1 MNNKPTNN
9 NLRQA
14 VLTLIAVLTTCATV
28 WAQDLSDLFEYS
40 ELPTVTGG
48 QSSNWSSTE
57 NYQMLV
63 DGNTATKYGLSSND
77 PWVEFHYAQPFT
89 PVGYA
94 LWTANDE
101 EGRRN
106 PTSWTIKAKNAD
118 DSDWTTLV
126 SVDNSSNDKLPMAN
140 NTETRFALQNSTAYQ
155 YFRFEATRRYNGGE
169 YQFQLAELRF
179 LVVNEQPNEQTL
191 TVYSGSDKSVHAP
204 MKVYFFSKYTNA
216 QSVYPA
222 SALGDMAGGTIT
234 AIKFYT
240 DSEDIPYTT
249 EATFNIYLTEV
260 ASTTI
265 SSFVTSG
272 LSTVYTGT
280 GSFEEEGYGGSITI
294 TLDTPYQY
302 NGGNLLVGCQNTT
315 LSSGFWRIYFYGQAV
330 AGASISSFVYSA
342 GDTFYPSAINF
353 LAKATFTYTP
363 DTHPYIALTPSST
376 TVFTGFT
383 QTLTANYGNV
393 SGTPTITY
401 TTSDASVATVS
412 GSGATA
418 TVTGVAP
425 GTATI
430 TATINDTYTATCAIT
445 VEDLHYCTPY
455 FYENTTCIMSFRLGG
470 IWNSHSNFSSG
481 GYGDFTSM
489 STTLEA
495 GSTASATL
503 GVFWTSYRYDAV
515 AIWIDFN
522 DDFIFDSSTERVGTG
537 LFYGQSSFQSGSI
550 DLSIPRTATRGSH
563 RMRVVLQNNIYP
575 TEIDP
580 CVIGIY
586 GECEDYMVEIVSPC
600 KKPTGLVAS
609 DVTSYGA
616 TLDWTENG
624 DATAWNIDV
633 NGIVAQN
640 VTTKPY
646 PLTNLSPETSYIVK
660 VAPVCEDEVWSDPIT
675 FTTSCPPYDGSIT
688 VSNITAYE
696 ATVNWTAVE
705 GETYQFALAMTS
717 MGAPGAYNNVTEM
730 PVNLGNLQAQ
740 TDYTFYLRKDCG
752 NGYFS
757 DPVTVTFRTACE
769 VVTSFPWSEDFEST
783 PTGSPNIP
791 ECWERIAS
799 YGTNP
804 IHPYV
809 SNSRPHGGH
818 NCLYMYS
825 FGGPDTNIIALS
837 EMNGIHTKEI
847 LFWAR
852 DGAGIPGM
860 FEVGYVKNGN
870 FTTLEQVTLTT
881 SYQEFIIPLNNAPA
895 DAERI
900 ALSSSNSVIVY
911 VDDIIVRDLMPTHI
925 VASNP
930 SEGQMTWE
938 EFAQI
943 VNGGYTYEGKTVYLD
958 EDITTSTMVGGYNAN
973 PFMGTFDGQ
982 GHTVTFNKGTSS
994 SRFNEEYCAPFR
1006 FAQGATFQ
1014 NLKVTGAIYTSMQWA
1029 AGFVARV
1036 QYGGVSFINCE
1047 SNILINS
1054 TKDGLARHGGFLAN
1068 FNRSVA
1074 SFEGCAFTGQ
1084 FFSYNSTDWG
1094 GFVGQFSVGEGTME
1108 LTNCVFAPNPLN
1120 ALSNGGFTFA
1130 RPSSESD
1137 EVTTN
1142 NCYYTDRL
1150 GTAQGKRRR
1159 TVTCQSP
1166 ATMAMVGTATEYGVS
1181 HITAYSGN
1189 PGLLYNGTVIAGVGD
1204 QVNLNLSG
1212 GAYFNTDYG
1221 AISGSVNPYTL
1232 NMADFNTTIT
1242 AIPGAPYSTDFE
1254 TGCDWTLANGSCT
1267 NAWTWGTAA
1276 NIGLTSQNRYSLYIS
1291 NDGGA
1296 NNAYTVSG
1304 SSMVYAY
1311 KTFYLEAGMH
1321 CFSYQWRANGES
1333 TYDYLR
1339 VALVPASVSLEAATY
1354 APYGFSTATLPE
1366 GWIALDNGSKLNL
1379 STDWMDIYSYIM
1391 VSAAGSYKMVFA
1403 WRNDGS
1409 QGNNP
1414 PAAIDNVSI
1423 EATSCPPPSNLTVG
1437 TVSAATANLSW
1448 TAWPEVET
1456 YTVRYKKTS
1465 ESAWQTVSV
1474 PGGTDQGSATLTGL
1488 IPETEYHASVYAEC
1502 NPSITTMLAYF
1513 TTTEA
1518 CPVPTNLVVDH
1529 VSATMADL
1537 SWTAEPLVETY
1548 TVKYKETWESESA
1561 WQTVSVAGGTEQGSV
1576 TLTGLRSGTNY
1587 HACVYAEC
1595 NPNTTTALTYFRTT
1609 ESCPVPT
1616 NLAVGHVGATTAHL
1630 SWTAEPEVDNY
1641 IVVYRTAEQFSVI
1654 FHEGFDNESDNWTLV
1669 NCNEYTFI
1677 VPNSSVSYQGTG
1689 SFQFFRDSNP
1699 PQYLISP
1706 ELTDI
1711 NEDMTL
1717 EFYYKNDLY
1726 GFPETFQVGVSST
1739 DNATGSFTFGAEI
1752 TASDTQWHRYSE
1764 MIPAGTKYICWKC
1777 NSNDKMNL
1785 YLDEIAVK
1793 KSIAPAG
1800 AWQSTTVLGNA
1811 FEVSMTLTDLT
1822 PETEYE
1828 AYVYPDCNPDKA
1840 SDMVSFTT
1848 TEACPAPTNLA
1859 VGLVSATTATINW
1872 TAEPLVDSYT
1882 VNYRTAENI
1891 FVAFHEGFEN
1901 GLGNWT
1907 MVDCEI
1913 STGITTEAYH
1923 SGSSAFGFSWSINP
1937 PQYLISPELTGIDED
1952 MTLEFYYKNRSTNYP
1967 ETFQVGTSSTNNAT
1981 GSFSFGSEITT
1992 SDTQWH
1998 LYSATIP
2005 AGTKHISV
2013 KLNSY
2018 DALALYIDEI
2028 SVKKSIAPAGAWQS
2042 TIVQRYTTEVSATLT
2057 GLIPETEYDVCV
2069 YPDCNPDNVSETVSF
2084 TTAAGGILTKEI
2096 NGYGTGNGN
2105 WYLIASPLA
2114 TDVNP
2119 TDVTNML
2126 SNEYDLY
2133 RFNQSEELEWRN
2145 HKDQSFDLENGKG
2158 YLYANSEDVTLT
2170 FVGVPYNGNGQIPLV
2185 YDATAHFTGWNL
2197 IGNPFATAA
2206 TIDKPFY
2213 RMNPG
2218 GTALSAQVEAGN
2230 TVEAMEG
2237 VFVQA
2242 TATGQSAN
2250 FTAVTRRNA
2259 KAAEVLQINLSGNK
2273 GEETDNTIIRF
2284 DGGQPLGKFTLRTDD
2299 SRLYILQDG
2308 KEYAV
2313 ATEGGVGTDG
2323 VHTVFTTDELP
2334 LNFKAAK
2341 NGTYTLGFAAENVE
2355 FSYLHLIDNLTGTDV
2370 DLLSEPVYTFE
2381 ARTSD
2386 YASRFRLVFSANTI
2400 CGDADGDN
2408 AFAFYNGSEWV
2419 VSNAGR
2425 ATLQVVDVM
2434 GRVLSSETINGN
2446 AEIRI
2451 HQPAGVYMFR
2461 LISGDN
2467 VKVQKVVVK

>member
-1 MNNKPTNN
+1 MKNKLTNNN
-9 NLRQA
+9 NLRRTII
-14 VLTLIAVLTTCATV
+14 TLIAVLTTCATA
-28 WAQDLSDLFEYS
+28 WAQDLSNLVEYS
-40 ELPTVTGG
+40 EIPTVTGG
-48 QSSNWSSTE
+48 QSTNWSSTE

-63 DGNTATKYGLSSND
+63 DGDTATKYGLSSND
-77 PWVEFHYAQPFT
+77 PWVEFHYAQPIT

-106 PTSWTIKAKNAD
+106 PTNWTIKAKNAGD
-118 DSDWTTLV
+118 ADWTTLV
-126 SVDNSSNDKLPMAN
+126 SVDNSSNNMLPMVN

-155 YFRFEATRRYNGGE
+155 YYRFEATRRYNVWE

-204 MKVYFFSKYTNA
+204 MKVYYFSNYTNA

-315 LSSGFWRIYFYGQAV
+315 LSSGYWRIYFYGQAV
-330 AGASISSFVYSA
+330 VGASISSFVYSA

-383 QTLTANYGNV
+383 QTLTANC
-393 SGTPTITY
+393 GTPTITD

-455 FYENTTCIMSFRLGG
+455 FYENTTCIMSFMLGG
-470 IWNSHSNFSSG
+470 IWNSNSDFSSG

-495 GSTASATL
+495 GGTASATL

-537 LFYGQSSFQSGSI
+537 LFYGQSSYQSGSI

-646 PLTNLSPETSYIVK
+646 PLTNLSPETSYTVK

-809 SNSRPHGGH
+809 SNFRPHGGH

-825 FGGPDTNIIALS
+825 FSGSGTNIIALP

-847 LFWAR
+847 LFWAC

-958 EDITTSTMVGGYNAN
+958 EDITATTKVGGLLTL

-982 GHTVTFNKGTSS
+982 GHTVTFNCGTASYPDQEWL
-994 SRFNEEYCAPFR
+994 FCAPF
-1006 FAQGATFQ
+1006 QYVEDATFQ
-1014 NLKVTGAIYTSMQWA
+1014 NLKVTGNIYSQGGATGGI
-1029 AGFVARV
+1029 AGTT
-1036 QYGGVSFINCE
+1036 GGNASHFINCE
-1047 SNILINS
+1047 SNISIDAQS
-1054 TKDGLARHGGFLAN
+1054 G
-1068 FNRSVA
+1068 
-1074 SFEGCAFTGQ
+1074 
-1084 FFSYNSTDWG
+1084 G
-1094 GFVGQFSVGEGTME
+1094 GFVGFVYGGSSVFFDGCVFTGSFYCHYDNKIWAGFVLSIGPDNIAETRFN
-1108 LTNCVFAPNPLN
+1108 NCVFAPTEANVDYCTFVGI
-1120 ALSNGGFTFA
+1120 SNDVQS
-1130 RPSSESD
+1130 PSQGD
-1137 EVTTN
+1137 ILYT
-1142 NCYYTDRL
+1142 NCYYTQALDVL
-1150 GTAQGKRRR
+1150 QGKQMYSIGTTSYITAAMEGEA
-1159 TVTCQSP
+1159 TV
-1166 ATMAMVGTATEYGVS
+1166 YDVS
-1181 HITAYSGN
+1181 HITAYSDN
-1189 PGLLYNGTVIAGVGD
+1189 QGLVYNNTLIAGEGDNVALNLYGGITYEVSHGTLNGTA
-1204 QVNLNLSG
+1204 
-1212 GAYFNTDYG
+1212 
-1221 AISGSVNPYTL
+1221 NPYTL
-1232 NMADFNTTIT
+1232 TMAANNTTI
-1242 AIPGAPYSTDFE
+1242 AEIPPSPPYSTGFE
-1254 TGCDWTLANGSCT
+1254 ETCGWTLVNGSCT
-1267 NAWTWGTAA
+1267 NAWVWGTAA
-1276 NIGLTSQNRYSLYIS
+1276 HNGEGTHCLYIS
-1291 NDGGA
+1291 NDGGTT
-1296 NNAYTVSG
+1296 NAYDNTST
-1304 SSMVYAY
+1304 MVYAY
-1311 KTFYLEAGMH
+1311 KTFLFDTGIYNFA
-1321 CFSYQWRANGES
+1321 YDWNAYGENN
-1333 TYDYLR
+1333 YDFLR
-1339 VALVPASVSLEAATY
+1339 VALVPATVSLEAGTAL
-1354 APYGFSTATLPE
+1354 PSGFSYSALPS
-1366 GWIALDNGSKLNL
+1366 GWIALDGGSQLNQA
-1379 STDWMDIYSYIM
+1379 SVWNTMSQEIEI
-1391 VSAAGSYKMVFA
+1391 ATAGHYNVVFA
-1403 WRNDGS
+1403 WRNDNSVGT
-1409 QGNNP
+1409 NP

-1423 EATSCPPPSNLTVG
+1423 EVVTCSTPLNFSVSNLT
-1437 TVSAATANLSW
+1437 AT
-1448 TAWPEVET
+1448 TADLGWAGSILT
-1456 YTVRYKKTS
+1456 DSYTVKYRRSEIIFTEGFEDGIMPSGWTQSGPGTWDVTQGYGFNSIGTHNGTYNATINHTS
-1465 ESAWQTVSV
+1465 RGDETFLVTPMLDLSGQSNPCLSFWYINFNWGSADIDQLYVYYRVNEGEWIELWNTTEDHQEWTESGFIPLPNPSANYQIGFKMIDKWGRGVGIDDIVISSIVPAGEWQTATVAGNATEMS
-1474 PGGTDQGSATLTGL
+1474 TTLTGL
-1488 IPETEYHASVYAEC
+1488 
-1502 NPSITTMLAYF
+1502 M
-1513 TTTEA
+1513 
-1518 CPVPTNLVVDH
+1518 
-1529 VSATMADL
+1529 
-1537 SWTAEPLVETY
+1537 
-1548 TVKYKETWESESA
+1548 
-1561 WQTVSVAGGTEQGSV
+1561 
-1576 TLTGLRSGTNY
+1576 
-1587 HACVYAEC
+1587 
-1595 NPNTTTALTYFRTT
+1595 
-1609 ESCPVPT
+1609 
-1616 NLAVGHVGATTAHL
+1616 
-1630 SWTAEPEVDNY
+1630 
-1641 IVVYRTAEQFSVI
+1641 
-1654 FHEGFDNESDNWTLV
+1654 
-1669 NCNEYTFI
+1669 
-1677 VPNSSVSYQGTG
+1677 
-1689 SFQFFRDSNP
+1689 
-1699 PQYLISP
+1699 
-1706 ELTDI
+1706 
-1711 NEDMTL
+1711 
-1717 EFYYKNDLY
+1717 
-1726 GFPETFQVGVSST
+1726 
-1739 DNATGSFTFGAEI
+1739 
-1752 TASDTQWHRYSE
+1752 
-1764 MIPAGTKYICWKC
+1764 
-1777 NSNDKMNL
+1777 
-1785 YLDEIAVK
+1785 
-1793 KSIAPAG
+1793 
-1800 AWQSTTVLGNA
+1800 
-1811 FEVSMTLTDLT
+1811 

-1828 AYVYPDCNPDKA
+1828 AFVYPNCNPNKK
-1840 SDMVSFTT
+1840 SEIVGFT
-1848 TEACPAPTNLA
+1848 TEAGSLF
-1859 VGLVSATTATINW
+1859 SMTI
-1872 TAEPLVDSYT
+1872 A
-1882 VNYRTAENI
+1882 
-1891 FVAFHEGFEN
+1891 
-1901 GLGNWT
+1901 
-1907 MVDCEI
+1907 
-1913 STGITTEAYH
+1913 
-1923 SGSSAFGFSWSINP
+1923 
-1937 PQYLISPELTGIDED
+1937 
-1952 MTLEFYYKNRSTNYP
+1952 
-1967 ETFQVGTSSTNNAT
+1967 
-1981 GSFSFGSEITT
+1981 
-1992 SDTQWH
+1992 
-1998 LYSATIP
+1998 
-2005 AGTKHISV
+2005 
-2013 KLNSY
+2013 
-2018 DALALYIDEI
+2018 
-2028 SVKKSIAPAGAWQS
+2028 
-2042 TIVQRYTTEVSATLT
+2042 
-2057 GLIPETEYDVCV
+2057 
-2069 YPDCNPDNVSETVSF
+2069 
-2084 TTAAGGILTKEI
+2084 
-2096 NGYGTGNGN
+2096 GYGTTDGN
-2105 WYLIASPLA
+2105 WHLIASP
-2114 TDVNP
+2114 
-2119 TDVTNML
+2119 VTNISPDNVEGMTDGD
-2126 SNEYDLY
+2126 YDLY
-2133 RFNQSEELEWRN
+2133 RFSPSDVDLEWRN
-2145 HKDQSFDLENGKG
+2145 YEAEDVSFNLEAGKG
-2158 YLYANSEDVTLT
+2158 YLYARSTDATLT
-2170 FVGVPYNGNGQIPLV
+2170 FVGTPYSGNGEFELV
-2185 YDATAHFTGWNL
+2185 YDANDDHKCWNL
-2197 IGNPFATAA
+2197 VGNPFNCNAYLNKDYYILNAEGTG
-2206 TIDKPFY
+2206 I
-2213 RMNPG
+2213 NP
-2218 GTALSAQVEAGN
+2218 APVS
-2230 TVEAMEG
+2230 
-2237 VFVQA
+2237 
-2242 TATGQSAN
+2242 SDISIPP
-2250 FTAVTRRNA
+2250 FTAVFVKAVSAGDKVVFIKHKYVDLGLPSGLLWATCNIGANA
-2259 KAAEVLQINLSGNK
+2259 PEEYGDYFAWGETQPENTYNWNTYQYCMGSNNNLTK
-2273 GEETDNTIIRF
+2273 YCDNSNYGYNGF
-2284 DGGQPLGKFTLRTDD
+2284 
-2299 SRLYILQDG
+2299 
-2308 KEYAV
+2308 
-2313 ATEGGVGTDG
+2313 TDG
-2323 VHTVFTTDELP
+2323 LTTLLPEDDAATANWGNGWRMPTKVEFEELYNNTTVTRTQQ
-2334 LNFKAAK
+2334 NGV
-2341 NGTYTLGFAAENVE
+2341 NGTLFTAANGNTLFLPAAGYRDG
-2355 FSYLHLIDNLTGTDV
+2355 SYLNGPGDWGNYWSSSLLTGSPNYAWYLHFNSD
-2370 DLLSEPVYTFE
+2370 DCEMWSLSRYLGHSVRPVH
-2381 ARTSD
+2381 
-2386 YASRFRLVFSANTI
+2386 SA
-2400 CGDADGDN
+2400 
-2408 AFAFYNGSEWV
+2408 
-2419 VSNAGR
+2419 
-2425 ATLQVVDVM
+2425 
-2434 GRVLSSETINGN
+2434 
-2446 AEIRI
+2446 
-2451 HQPAGVYMFR
+2451 
-2461 LISGDN
+2461 
-2467 VKVQKVVVK
+2467 VQH